1 MIIVK
6 GTEDM
11 HGIVPSIFYMEIHI
25 PDMLTIVFILS
36 DKGNLECKN

>member
-6 GTEDM
+6 GIEDM
-11 HGIVPSIFYMEIHI
+11 YGIVIFIFYMEIYI
-25 PDMLTIVFILS
+25 FDMFIIFFILS